1 MTFTICTN
9 RRGEEG
15 GKLIQTIMILIITVL
30 EREH

>member
-15 GKLIQTIMILIITVL
+15 EKLIQTIMILIITVL